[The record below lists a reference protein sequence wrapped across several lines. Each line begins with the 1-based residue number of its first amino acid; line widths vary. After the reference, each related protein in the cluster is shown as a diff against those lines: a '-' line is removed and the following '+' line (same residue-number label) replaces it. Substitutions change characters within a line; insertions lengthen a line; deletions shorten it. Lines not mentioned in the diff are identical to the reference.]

1 MNLSKTIIGK
11 DPALKS
17 LLRSVKTVAPTD
29 ATVLIT
35 GETGTGKELIAA
47 AILKNSRRSEK
58 EFIALNCAAL
68 PESLI
73 ESELFGYCKGA
84 FTGAI
89 ADKKGI
95 LATVDGGTLFL
106 DEINSLPLSVQVKLL
121 RFIEAGEYLPVGFV
135 KTCKADVRIIAAS
148 NANLHKQVS
157 AGQFREDLYFR
168 LNVVP
173 LLLSPLRERLHD
185 IKLLMDHFLSYF
197 AKKYAT
203 RTLSISIEVLEVL
216 QRYPWPGNIRE
227 LRNLCESLTVL
238 RRRRIIELND
248 LPREYLEVNN
258 RTGLASLFE
267 LPKVGVDWPELEVSL
282 IRQAMA
288 KTNGKYQE
296 ASLLLGM
303 SRDALYYRT
312 KKHGLTLDKHKN
324 L

>member
-1 MNLSKTIIGK
+1 MNFSKTIIGK

-17 LLRSVKTVAPTD
+17 LLRSVKKVAPTD

-35 GETGTGKELIAA
+35 GETGTGKELIAEA
-47 AILKNSRRSEK
+47 LLKNSRRSDK
-58 EFIALNCAAL
+58 EFIPLNCAAL

-84 FTGAI
+84 FTGAA

-106 DEINSLPLSVQVKLL
+106 DEINSLPLSVQIKLL
-121 RFIEAGEYLPVGFV
+121 RFIEAGEYLPVGSV

-148 NANLHKQVS
+148 NTNLEEQVS
-157 AGQFREDLYFR
+157 EGQFRKDLYFR
-168 LNVVP
+168 LSVVP
-173 LLLSPLRERLHD
+173 LLLSPLRERTQD

-197 AKKYAT
+197 ARKYAT
-203 RTLSISIEVLEVL
+203 RTPSINNEALEIL

-227 LRNLCESLTVL
+227 LRNLCENLTIFPI
-238 RRRRIIELND
+238 RRMIGVND
-248 LPREYLEVNN
+248 LPREYLEINN
-258 RTGLASLFE
+258 GTGLARFFE
-267 LPKVGVDWPELEVSL
+267 LPKGGVDWPELETGL

-312 KKHGLTLDKHKN
+312 KKHGITLSKN
-324 L
+324 KKT

>member
-17 LLRSVKTVAPTD
+17 LLRSVKIVAPTD

-58 EFIALNCAAL
+58 EFIPLNCAAL

-95 LATVDGGTLFL
+95 LAAVDGGTLFL
-106 DEINSLPLSVQVKLL
+106 DEINSLSLSVQVKLL
-121 RFIEAGEYLPVGFV
+121 RFIEAGEYLPVGSV

-148 NANLHKQVS
+148 NANLDKQVS
-157 AGQFREDLYFR
+157 AGQFRQDLYFR
-168 LNVVP
+168 LSVVP
-173 LLLSPLRERLHD
+173 LLLSPLRERLQD

-203 RTLSISIEVLEVL
+203 RTPSISNEVLEAL
-216 QRYPWPGNIRE
+216 HRYPWPGNIRE
-227 LRNLCESLTVL
+227 LRNLCENLTVL
-238 RRRRIIELND
+238 RIRRIIELND
-248 LPREYLEVNN
+248 LPREYLVIKN

-282 IRQAMA
+282 MRQAMA

-312 KKHGLTLDKHKN
+312 KKHGLALNKHKN

>member
-89 ADKKGI
+89 VDKKGI

-106 DEINSLPLSVQVKLL
+106 DEINSLPLSMQVKLL
-121 RFIEAGEYLPVGFV
+121 RFIEAGEYLPVGSV

-173 LLLSPLRERLHD
+173 LLLSPLRERLQD

-203 RTLSISIEVLEVL
+203 RTPSISIEVLEAL

-238 RRRRIIELND
+238 RRKRIIELND
-248 LPREYLEVNN
+248 LPREYLDVNN

>member
-1 MNLSKTIIGK
+1 MNFSKTIIGK
-11 DPALKS
+11 DPALKL
-17 LLRSVKTVAPTD
+17 LLRSVKKVAPTD

-47 AILKNSRRSEK
+47 ALLKNSRRSDK
-58 EFIALNCAAL
+58 EFIPLNCAAL

-84 FTGAI
+84 FTGAA

-95 LATVDGGTLFL
+95 LAAVDGGTLFL

-121 RFIEAGEYLPVGFV
+121 RFIEAGEYLPVGSI
-135 KTCKADVRIIAAS
+135 KTRKADVRIIAAS
-148 NANLHKQVS
+148 NTNLEEQVS

-168 LNVVP
+168 LSVVP
-173 LLLSPLRERLHD
+173 LLLPPLRERSQD
-185 IKLLMDHFLSYF
+185 IKLLMDHFHSYF

-203 RTLSISIEVLEVL
+203 RTPSINSEALELL

-227 LRNLCESLTVL
+227 LRNLCENLTIFPI
-238 RRRRIIELND
+238 RRMIGIND
-248 LPREYLEVNN
+248 LPREYLEITNG
-258 RTGLASLFE
+258 TGLARFFE
-267 LPKVGVDWPELEVSL
+267 LPQGGVDWPELEVGL

-312 KKHGLTLDKHKN
+312 KKHGITLTKN
-324 L
+324 KKT

>member
-1 MNLSKTIIGK
+1 MNFSKTIIGK

-17 LLRSVKTVAPTD
+17 LLRSVKKVAPTD

-35 GETGTGKELIAA
+35 GETGTGKELIAEA
-47 AILKNSRRSEK
+47 LLKNSRRRDK
-58 EFIALNCAAL
+58 AFIPLNCAAL

-84 FTGAI
+84 FTGAA

-106 DEINSLPLSVQVKLL
+106 DEINSLPLSVQIKLL
-121 RFIEAGEYLPVGFV
+121 RFIEAGEYLPVGSV

-148 NANLHKQVS
+148 NTNLEEQVS
-157 AGQFREDLYFR
+157 EGQFRKDLYFR
-168 LNVVP
+168 LSVVP
-173 LLLSPLRERLHD
+173 LLLSPLRERTQD

-197 AKKYAT
+197 ARKYAT
-203 RTLSISIEVLEVL
+203 RTPSINNEALEIL

-227 LRNLCESLTVL
+227 LRNLCENLTIFPI
-238 RRRRIIELND
+238 RRMIGVND
-248 LPREYLEVNN
+248 LPGEYLAINN
-258 RTGLASLFE
+258 ETGLARLFE
-267 LPKVGVDWPELEVSL
+267 LPKGGVDWPELEAGL

-303 SRDALYYRT
+303 SRNALYYRT
-312 KKHGLTLDKHKN
+312 KKHGITLSKN
-324 L
+324 KKT

>member
-17 LLRSVKTVAPTD
+17 LLRSVKTVAATD

-35 GETGTGKELIAA
+35 GETGTGKELIAV
-47 AILKNSRRSEK
+47 AILKNSRRSAN
-58 EFIALNCAAL
+58 EFIPLNCATL
-68 PESLI
+68 PESLV

-84 FTGAI
+84 FTGAT

-121 RFIEAGEYLPVGFV
+121 RFIEAGEYLPVGSI
-135 KTCKADVRIIAAS
+135 KTHKADVRIIAAT
-148 NANLHKQVS
+148 NTNLDKQVS
-157 AGQFREDLYFR
+157 AGQFRQDLYFR
-168 LNVVP
+168 LSVVP
-173 LLLSPLRERLHD
+173 LLLPPLRERPQD
-185 IKLLMDHFLSYF
+185 IELLIGHFLGYF

-203 RTLSISIEVLEVL
+203 RTPAISSEVLKVL

-227 LRNLCESLTVL
+227 LRNLCEKLTIL
-238 RRRRIIELND
+238 RIRGIIGLND
-248 LPREYLEVNN
+248 LPLEYLKIKSQ
-258 RTGLASLFE
+258 TGLARLFE
-267 LPKVGVDWPELEVSL
+267 LPKDGVDWPELEISL

-288 KTNGKYQE
+288 KTNGKCQK

-303 SRDALYYRT
+303 SRDTLYYRT
-312 KKHGLTLDKHKN
+312 KKHGLALDK
-324 L
+324 